1 MIQWYKDMTIQ
12 RKTLPVQH
20 HVHVDHV
27 DLRLTLYSPKNKDK
41 KVKDIQLYNG
51 IRFM

>member
-1 MIQWYKDMTIQ
+1 MIQWYKDITIQ

-27 DLRLTLYSPKNKDK
+27 DLKNKDEN
-41 KVKDIQLYNG
+41 VKFIQRYEDTK
-51 IRFM
+51 I